1 VLAKPCGG
9 TTEVRSYG
17 FDPEA
22 AISTA
27 FAATRRF
34 DPAPA
39 LASLVAHAVPGVE
52 VVEGTTVRRVIG
64 GAAVTATLS
73 RDRLELTSAASPGPD
88 LAALADRWF
97 GLADELDTVHDA
109 FADDDVLG
117 PLVRARPGLRI
128 LGHPDGFEAA
138 VTTVL
143 GQQVS
148 LAAARTFG
156 GRLAAAYGSPGP
168 DGLTVYPSAATLAA
182 VDPVELQAV
191 VRITH
196 SRART
201 VHALARACADGLVL
215 EPGATDA
222 RSHLLDLPGIG
233 PWTAD
238 YLALRVL
245 GDRDAM
251 PVGDLVLRRALG
263 AGTTPEVARRAE
275 PWRPLRAFAAVHLW
289 TATAYVL

>member
-1 VLAKPCGG
+1 MQRP
-9 TTEVRSYG
+9 
-17 FDPEA
+17 
-22 AISTA
+22 
-27 FAATRRF
+27 F

-52 VVEGTTVRRVIG
+52 VVEGRTVRRVVG
-64 GAAVTATLS
+64 GAVVTA
-73 RDRLELTSAASPGPD
+73 D
-88 LAALADRWF
+88 LAQDRIELSTDAGAGLDLAVLADTWF
-97 GLADELDTVHDA
+97 GLGDDLEAVHEAFVGDA
-109 FADDDVLG
+109 VLG
-117 PLVRARPGLRI
+117 PLVDARPGLRI

-168 DGLTVYPSAATLAA
+168 DGLTVYPSPARLAV
-182 VDPVELQAV
+182 VDPVELQSV

-201 VHALARACADGLVL
+201 LHALAQACADGLVL
-215 EPGATDA
+215 EAGSPDA
-222 RSHLLDLPGIG
+222 RARLLDLPGVG

-251 PVGDLVLRRALG
+251 PVGDLVLRRAL
-263 AGTTPEVARRAE
+263 AVGTTPEVARMAE
-275 PWRPLRAFAAVHLW
+275 SWRPLRAFAAVHLW

>member
-1 VLAKPCGG
+1 MSASLVLQQP
-9 TTEVRSYG
+9 
-17 FDPEA
+17 
-22 AISTA
+22 
-27 FAATRRF
+27 F

-52 VVEGTTVRRVIG
+52 TVGTGTVTRVVLLGDEPALVE
-64 GAAVTATLS
+64 ATLGA
-73 RDRLELTSAASPGPD
+73 DRVALRSSVGSEAD
-88 LAALADRWF
+88 LAALGASWF
-97 GLADELDTVHDA
+97 GLGDDLDAVLDA
-109 FADDDVLG
+109 FGDDDVLG
-117 PLVRARPGLRI
+117 PLVRTRPRLRI

-156 GRLAAAYGSPGP
+156 GRLAAAYGEPGP
-168 DGLTVYPSAATLAA
+168 GGLTVYPTPERLAG
-182 VDPVELQAV
+182 VDPVELQGV

-201 VHALARACADGLVL
+201 LHALARACADGLHL
-215 EPGATDA
+215 SAPDA
-222 RSHLLDLPGIG
+222 REHLLALPGIG

-263 AGTTPEVARRAE
+263 VASATDVTRLAE
-275 PWRPLRAFAAVHLW
+275 RWRPLRAYAAVHLW
-289 TATAYVL
+289 TSTAYAL

>member
-1 VLAKPCGG
+1 VSASLVLQRP
-9 TTEVRSYG
+9 
-17 FDPEA
+17 FDPV
-22 AISTA
+22 
-27 FAATRRF
+27 
-34 DPAPA
+34 PA

-52 VVEGTTVRRVIG
+52 TIEDGVVRRVVPLG
-64 GAAVTATLS
+64 GVPAVVEATLGT
-73 RDRLELTSAASPGPD
+73 DRIALRSTAGSEADLE
-88 LAALADRWF
+88 ALATAWF
-97 GLADELDTVHDA
+97 GLADDLGAVLDA
-109 FADDDVLG
+109 FGDDAVLG
-117 PLVRARPGLRI
+117 PLVLARPRLRI

-168 DGLTVYPSAATLAA
+168 GGLTLYPTPARLAA

-201 VHALARACADGLVL
+201 LHALARACADGLAL
-215 EPGATDA
+215 APGAQDV
-222 RSHLLDLPGIG
+222 RDRLLALPGIG
-233 PWTAD
+233 PWTVD

-263 AGTTPEVARRAE
+263 VGSATDVTRLAE
-275 PWRPLRAFAAVHLW
+275 RWRPLRAFAAVHLW
-289 TATAYVL
+289 TSTAYVL

>member
-1 VLAKPCGG
+1 MSASLVLRQP
-9 TTEVRSYG
+9 
-17 FDPEA
+17 
-22 AISTA
+22 
-27 FAATRRF
+27 F

-39 LASLVAHAVPGVE
+39 LASLRAHAVPGVE
-52 VVEGTTVRRVIG
+52 TVDAGTVTRVVLLG
-64 GAAVTATLS
+64 GGPALVEATL
-73 RDRLELTSAASPGPD
+73 GPD
-88 LAALADRWF
+88 RVALRSTAGSESGLAALGSSWF
-97 GLADELDTVHDA
+97 GLTDDLDAVLDT
-109 FADDDVLG
+109 FGDDDVLG
-117 PLVRARPGLRI
+117 PLVRARPRLRI

-156 GRLAAAYGSPGP
+156 GRLAAAYGEPGP
-168 DGLTVYPSAATLAA
+168 GGLTTYPAPDRLAA
-182 VDPVELQAV
+182 VDPTELQSV

-201 VHALARACADGLVL
+201 LHALARACADGLRL
-215 EPGATDA
+215 DAPDA
-222 RSHLLDLPGIG
+222 REHLLALPGIG

-238 YLALRVL
+238 YLGLRVL

-263 AGTTPEVARRAE
+263 VGSATDVTRLAE
-275 PWRPLRAFAAVHLW
+275 RWRPLRAYAAVHLW
-289 TATAYVL
+289 TSTAYTL

>member
-1 VLAKPCGG
+1 MVLQQP
-9 TTEVRSYG
+9 
-17 FDPEA
+17 
-22 AISTA
+22 
-27 FAATRRF
+27 F

-52 VVEGTTVRRVIG
+52 TVDAGTVTRVLLLG
-64 GAAVTATLS
+64 GEPALVQATLGP
-73 RDRLELTSAASPGPD
+73 DRVAMRASAGSQADLGALAAS
-88 LAALADRWF
+88 WF
-97 GLADELDTVHDA
+97 GLDDDLDAVHDA
-109 FADDDVLG
+109 FGDDAVLG
-117 PLVRARPGLRI
+117 PLVRARPRLRI
-128 LGHPDGFEAA
+128 LGHPDSFEAA

-168 DGLTVYPSAATLAA
+168 GGLTVYPTPERLAA
-182 VDPVELQAV
+182 IDPVELQAV

-201 VHALARACADGLVL
+201 LLALAQACADGLAL
-215 EPGATDA
+215 EPGAQDV
-222 RSHLLDLPGIG
+222 RDRLLALPGIG

-238 YLALRVL
+238 YLALRVI

-263 AGTTPEVARRAE
+263 VGSATEVTRLADR
-275 PWRPLRAFAAVHLW
+275 WRPLRAFAAVHLW
-289 TATAYVL
+289 TSTAYVL

>member
-1 VLAKPCGG
+1 MDS
-9 TTEVRSYG
+9 T
-17 FDPEA
+17 PEDT
-22 AISTA
+22 ITA
-27 FAATRRF
+27 TLTVQRPF

-52 VVEGTTVRRVIG
+52 VVEGRTVRRVVG
-64 GAAVTATLS
+64 GAVVTA
-73 RDRLELTSAASPGPD
+73 D
-88 LAALADRWF
+88 LAQDRIELSTDAGAGLDLAVLADTWF
-97 GLADELDTVHDA
+97 GLGDDLEAVHEAFVGDA
-109 FADDDVLG
+109 VLG
-117 PLVRARPGLRI
+117 PLVDARPGLRI

-156 GRLAAAYGSPGP
+156 GRLAAAYGSPGL
-168 DGLTVYPSAATLAA
+168 DGLTVYPSPARLAG
-182 VDPVELQAV
+182 VDPVELQSV

-201 VHALARACADGLVL
+201 LHALAQACADGLVL
-215 EPGATDA
+215 EPGSPDA
-222 RSHLLDLPGIG
+222 RARLLDLPGIG

-251 PVGDLVLRRALG
+251 PVGDLVLRRAL
-263 AGTTPEVARRAE
+263 AVGTTPEVARMAE
-275 PWRPLRAFAAVHLW
+275 SWRPLRAFAAVHLW
-289 TATAYVL
+289 TATAYLL

>member
-1 VLAKPCGG
+1 MSASLILRQP
-9 TTEVRSYG
+9 
-17 FDPEA
+17 
-22 AISTA
+22 
-27 FAATRRF
+27 F

-52 VVEGTTVRRVIG
+52 VVDAGTVTRVVLLG
-64 GAAVTATLS
+64 DRPALVAATL
-73 RDRLELTSAASPGPD
+73 GPD
-88 LAALADRWF
+88 RVALRASAGSEADLSALAVAWF
-97 GLADELDTVHDA
+97 GLADDLDAVVGA
-109 FADDDVLG
+109 FADDEVLG
-117 PLVRARPGLRI
+117 PLVRARPRLRI

-156 GRLAAAYGSPGP
+156 GRLAAAYGEPGP
-168 DGLTVYPSAATLAA
+168 GGLTAYPTPERLAA
-182 VDPVELQAV
+182 VDPVELQSV

-201 VHALARACADGLVL
+201 LHALARACADGLDL
-215 EPGATDA
+215 RGPGT
-222 RSHLLDLPGIG
+222 REHLVALPGIG

-263 AGTTPEVARRAE
+263 VGSAADVTRLAE
-275 PWRPLRAFAAVHLW
+275 RWRPLRAYAAVHLW
-289 TATAYVL
+289 TSAAYAL

>member
-1 VLAKPCGG
+1 MRATALVLHRP
-9 TTEVRSYG
+9 
-17 FDPEA
+17 FDA
-22 AISTA
+22 V
-27 FAATRRF
+27 
-34 DPAPA
+34 PA
-39 LASLVAHAVPGVE
+39 LASLAAHAVPGVE
-52 VVEGTTVRRVIG
+52 TVDAGVVRRIVRL
-64 GAAVTATLS
+64 GAGPALVEATL
-73 RDRLELTSAASPGPD
+73 GPD
-88 LAALADRWF
+88 RISVRSTAGSEAELEALASSWF
-97 GLADELDTVHDA
+97 GLADDLDTVLGAFGEDA
-109 FADDDVLG
+109 VLG
-117 PLVRARPGLRI
+117 PLVRARPRLRI

-168 DGLTVYPSAATLAA
+168 GGLTMYPTPDRLAA
-182 VDPVELQAV
+182 VDPVELQSV

-201 VHALARACADGLVL
+201 LHALARACADGLVL
-215 EPGATDA
+215 GAPGSPDV
-222 RSHLLDLPGIG
+222 RRDLLALPGIG

-263 AGTTPEVARRAE
+263 AGSAADVTRLAE
-275 PWRPLRAFAAVHLW
+275 RWRPLRAYASVHLW
-289 TATAYVL
+289 TSTAYAL

>member
-1 VLAKPCGG
+1 M
-9 TTEVRSYG
+9 
-17 FDPEA
+17 
-22 AISTA
+22 
-27 FAATRRF
+27 RRPF

-52 VVEGTTVRRVIG
+52 VVEGNTVRRVVG
-64 GAAVTATLS
+64 RGVVAATLS
-73 RDRLELTSAASPGPD
+73 PDRVELTASGGDDPGLD
-88 LAALADRWF
+88 ALADAWF
-97 GLADELDTVHDA
+97 GLADDLGAVREA
-109 FADDDVLG
+109 FAGDPVLG
-117 PLVRARPGLRI
+117 PLVRARPSLRV

-156 GRLAAAYGSPGP
+156 GRLAAAYGSTGP
-168 DGLTVYPSAATLAA
+168 DGLTVYPSPAALAA
-182 VDPVELQAV
+182 VHPEDLQAT

-201 VHALARACADGLVL
+201 LHALAQACADGLTL
-215 EPGATDA
+215 TPGSTDA
-222 RSHLLDLPGIG
+222 RERLLALPGIG

-245 GDRDAM
+245 GDRDAL
-251 PVGDLVLRRALG
+251 PAGDLVLRRALG
-263 AGTTPEVARRAE
+263 VGAAGEVARLAE

-289 TATAYVL
+289 TATAYTL

>member
-1 VLAKPCGG
+1 M
-9 TTEVRSYG
+9 TTTLVVR
-17 FDPEA
+17 
-22 AISTA
+22 
-27 FAATRRF
+27 RRF

-52 VVEGTTVRRVIG
+52 VTRGATVRRVVRLG
-64 GAAVTATLS
+64 GVPALVAATL
-73 RDRLELTSAASPGPD
+73 GPD
-88 LAALADRWF
+88 RIELSASAGTPADLATLADRWF
-97 GLADELDTVHDA
+97 GL
-109 FADDDVLG
+109 DDDLDVVHEAFVADPVLG
-117 PLVRARPGLRI
+117 PLVRARPGLRV

-156 GRLAAAYGSPGP
+156 GRLAAAYGTPGP
-168 DGLTVYPSAATLAA
+168 GGLRVYPSADRLAA
-182 VDPVELQAV
+182 VDVVELQGV

-201 VHALARACADGLVL
+201 VQALAAAVADGLRLVPG
-215 EPGATDA
+215 EPDVRA
-222 RSHLLDLPGIG
+222 RLLALPGVG

-245 GDRDAM
+245 GDRDAL

-263 AGTTPEVARRAE
+263 VTGAADVTRLAE
-275 PWRPLRAFAAVHLW
+275 RWRPHRAFAAVHLW
-289 TATAYVL
+289 TATAYAI

>member
-1 VLAKPCGG
+1 M
-9 TTEVRSYG
+9 
-17 FDPEA
+17 
-22 AISTA
+22 
-27 FAATRRF
+27 RRPF

-52 VVEGTTVRRVIG
+52 AVDGSTVRRVVG
-64 GAAVTATLS
+64 GAVVTATLAQ
-73 RDRLELTSAASPGPD
+73 DRIDLTSSHSAGPD
-88 LAALADRWF
+88 LRALADAWF
-97 GLADELDTVHDA
+97 GLADDLDAVRDA
-109 FADDDVLG
+109 FAHDEVLG
-117 PLVRARPGLRI
+117 PLVRARPDLRI

-156 GRLAAAYGSPGP
+156 GRLAAAYGTPGP
-168 DGLTVYPSAATLAA
+168 DGLTVYPSPARLAA
-182 VDPVELQAV
+182 VDQVELQAV

-201 VHALARACADGLVL
+201 LHALAHACADGLVL
-215 EPGATDA
+215 AAGTPDA
-222 RSHLLDLPGIG
+222 RARLLALPGIG

-263 AGTTPEVARRAE
+263 VGTDRDVTRLAE
-275 PWRPLRAFAAVHLW
+275 PWRPWRAFAAVHLW
-289 TATAYVL
+289 TATAYML

>member
-1 VLAKPCGG
+1 MSASLVLRQP
-9 TTEVRSYG
+9 
-17 FDPEA
+17 
-22 AISTA
+22 
-27 FAATRRF
+27 F

-52 VVEGTTVRRVIG
+52 SVDAGTVTRVVLLGDEPALVE
-64 GAAVTATLS
+64 ATLGP
-73 RDRLELTSAASPGPD
+73 DRVALRSTAGTEAD
-88 LAALADRWF
+88 LAALGASWF
-97 GLADELDTVHDA
+97 GLADDVDAVRARFEDDT
-109 FADDDVLG
+109 VLG
-117 PLVRARPGLRI
+117 PLVRARPRLRI

-156 GRLAAAYGSPGP
+156 GRLAAAYGEPGP
-168 DGLTVYPSAATLAA
+168 GGLISYPTPDRLAA
-182 VDPVELQAV
+182 VDPVELQSV

-201 VHALARACADGLVL
+201 LHALAQACADGLRL
-215 EPGATDA
+215 REPGA
-222 RSHLLDLPGIG
+222 REHLLALPGIG

-263 AGTTPEVARRAE
+263 VGSAADVTRLAE
-275 PWRPLRAFAAVHLW
+275 RWQPLRAYAAVHLW
-289 TATAYVL
+289 TSTAYAL

>member
-1 VLAKPCGG
+1 MSPAVV
-9 TTEVRSYG
+9 VRR
-17 FDPEA
+17 P
-22 AISTA
+22 
-27 FAATRRF
+27 F

-52 VVEGTTVRRVIG
+52 SVEGSTVRRLVRL
-64 GAAVTATLS
+64 GAQEVVVEATLGA
-73 RDRLELTSAASPGPD
+73 DRIDVSAPAGTRTELV
-88 LAALADRWF
+88 ALADRWF
-97 GLADELDTVHDA
+97 GLADDLGAVHAA
-109 FADDDVLG
+109 FEDDPVLG

-138 VTTVL
+138 ATTVL

-156 GRLAAAYGSPGP
+156 GRLAAAYGQPGP
-168 DGLTVYPSAATLAA
+168 GGLTRYPSPEGLAR
-182 VDPVELQAV
+182 VDPVELQAA

-201 VHALARACADGLVL
+201 LLALAQACADGLAL
-215 EPGATDA
+215 APGRPDV
-222 RSHLLDLPGIG
+222 RSRLLALPGIG

-245 GDRDAM
+245 GDRDAL
-251 PVGDLVLRRALG
+251 PVGDLVLRRAL
-263 AGTTPEVARRAE
+263 AVESAAEVARAAE
-275 PWRPLRAFAAVHLW
+275 PWRPLRAYAAVHLW
-289 TATAYVL
+289 AATAYGL

>member
-1 VLAKPCGG
+1 MRAPLVLRQP
-9 TTEVRSYG
+9 
-17 FDPEA
+17 
-22 AISTA
+22 
-27 FAATRRF
+27 F

-52 VVEGTTVRRVIG
+52 AVDAGTVTRVVLLG
-64 GAAVTATLS
+64 GEPALVEATLGP
-73 RDRLELTSAASPGPD
+73 DRVALRATAGSPED
-88 LAALADRWF
+88 LAALGSSWF
-97 GLADELDTVHDA
+97 GLTDDLDAVLRTFGDDE
-109 FADDDVLG
+109 VLG
-117 PLVRARPGLRI
+117 PLVRARPRLRV

-156 GRLAAAYGSPGP
+156 GRLASAYGEPGP
-168 DGLTVYPSAATLAA
+168 GGLTIYPTPGRLAA
-182 VDPVELQAV
+182 VDPVELQSV

-201 VHALARACADGLVL
+201 LHALAQACADGLDL
-215 EPGATDA
+215 RAPGARERLVA
-222 RSHLLDLPGIG
+222 LPGIG

-263 AGTTPEVARRAE
+263 VGSATDVTRLAE
-275 PWRPLRAFAAVHLW
+275 RWRPLRAFAAVHLW
-289 TATAYVL
+289 TSTAYAL

>member
-1 VLAKPCGG
+1 VVLHRP
-9 TTEVRSYG
+9 
-17 FDPEA
+17 FDPV
-22 AISTA
+22 
-27 FAATRRF
+27 
-34 DPAPA
+34 PA

-52 VVEGTTVRRVIG
+52 SVDDGVVRRVVRLG
-64 GAAVTATLS
+64 GAPALVEATLGA
-73 RDRLELTSAASPGPD
+73 DRIELRATAGSPPELE
-88 LAALADRWF
+88 ALARSWF
-97 GLADELDTVHDA
+97 GLADDLDAVLDA
-109 FADDDVLG
+109 FGDDDVLG
-117 PLVRARPGLRI
+117 PLVRARPRLRI

-168 DGLTVYPSAATLAA
+168 GGLTLYPTPERLAE
-182 VDPVELQAV
+182 VDPVELQSA

-201 VHALARACADGLVL
+201 LHALARACADGLDL
-215 EPGATDA
+215 AAAGARDG
-222 RSHLLDLPGIG
+222 LLAVPGIG

-263 AGTTPEVARRAE
+263 VGSAADVARLAQQ
-275 PWRPLRAFAAVHLW
+275 WRPLRAFAAVHLW
-289 TATAYVL
+289 TATAYAV

>member
-1 VLAKPCGG
+1 MNPPRKRKVAWVSVS
-9 TTEVRSYG
+9 TTVTVRR
-17 FDPEA
+17 P
-22 AISTA
+22 
-27 FAATRRF
+27 F

-52 VVEGTTVRRVIG
+52 VVADGTVRRLVVLDG
-64 GAAVTATLS
+64 QSSVVEAHLAVDCVTLHA
-73 RDRLELTSAASPGPD
+73 SAGST
-88 LAALADRWF
+88 AALERLAGRWF
-97 GLADELDTVHDA
+97 GLADDLGLVVDA
-109 FADDDVLG
+109 LADDPVLG
-117 PLVRARPGLRI
+117 PLVAARPALRI

-148 LAAARTFG
+148 LGAARTFG
-156 GRLAAAYGSPGP
+156 GRLAAAYGTPGP
-168 DGLTVYPSAATLAA
+168 AGLLAYPSAPELAA
-182 VDPVELQAV
+182 VDPVELQGV

-201 VHALARACADGLVL
+201 LHALAVACADGLSL
-215 EPGATDA
+215 EPGAQDEADVRA
-222 RSHLLDLPGIG
+222 RLLALPGIG
-233 PWTAD
+233 PWTVD

-263 AGTTPEVARRAE
+263 VADARAVADAAQR
-275 PWRPLRAFAAVHLW
+275 WRPWRAFAAVHLW
-289 TATAYVL
+289 TSSAYAV

>member
-1 VLAKPCGG
+1 MSATLVLQRP
-9 TTEVRSYG
+9 
-17 FDPEA
+17 FDPV
-22 AISTA
+22 
-27 FAATRRF
+27 
-34 DPAPA
+34 PA

-52 VVEGTTVRRVIG
+52 SVDATTVTRVVLLG
-64 GAAVTATLS
+64 GRPALVEATL
-73 RDRLELTSAASPGPD
+73 GPD
-88 LAALADRWF
+88 RVELRAGAGSESDLGALAVSWF
-97 GLADELDTVHDA
+97 GLADDLDTVLATFGDDA
-109 FADDDVLG
+109 VLG
-117 PLVRARPGLRI
+117 ALVRARPRLRI

-156 GRLAAAYGSPGP
+156 GRLAAAYGTPGP
-168 DGLTVYPSAATLAA
+168 GGLTVYPTPARLAS

-196 SRART
+196 ARART
-201 VHALARACADGLVL
+201 LHALARACADGLDL
-215 EPGATDA
+215 RAPSGRDD
-222 RSHLLDLPGIG
+222 LLALPGIG

-263 AGTTPEVARRAE
+263 VGSAADVTRLAQR
-275 PWRPLRAFAAVHLW
+275 WRPLRAFAAVHLW
-289 TATAYVL
+289 TATAYAL